1 MFGISGSEFLVLAV
15 IAALVLGPKNVAQAL
30 TGLRHLLASIQAWS
44 AKMRRESSGDFSALT
59 PEDLENLKMLRNINF
74 SRYNP
79 KQMIRQTIQ
88 EELDAWTQ
96 AASDSG
102 QALKNSVSPKP
113 GDTVEVEGADY
124 SK

>member
-15 IAALVLGPKNVAQAL
+15 IAALVLGPKNIAQAL

-88 EELDAWTQ
+88 EEIDAWAQ

-102 QALKNSVSPKP
+102 QTLKNSVSPKP
-113 GDTVEVEGADY
+113 GDSVEEADY

>member
-59 PEDLENLKMLRNINF
+59 PEDLENLKMLRNMNF

-88 EELDAWTQ
+88 EEIDAWAQ

-113 GDTVEVEGADY
+113 GDTVEGVDY

>member
-59 PEDLENLKMLRNINF
+59 PEDLENLKMLRNCT
-74 SRYNP
+74 
-79 KQMIRQTIQ
+79 RQ
-88 EELDAWTQ
+88 
-96 AASDSG
+96 
-102 QALKNSVSPKP
+102 V
-113 GDTVEVEGADY
+113 
-124 SK
+124 